1 MVPAPGTTHQVGDP
15 MYDVHYLF
23 TVAGNVY
30 PEGEERMEISSEYL
44 ADLLIGI
51 AKAQTAVIDAME
63 RANPGFRN
71 THAVPLLQIAANMR
85 AGDPRLIDLPSRVLL
100 RMQGRVALDNDSV
113 RADLE
118 RLSKSQPAAAS
129 DASAATAPRAAT
141 VVRTPAQAAAP
152 TPASA
157 VEPTEAAGGENLDF
171 SAKS

>member
-1 MVPAPGTTHQVGDP
+1 M
-15 MYDVHYLF
+15 
-23 TVAGNVY
+23 VAGNVHAQ
-30 PEGEERMEISSEYL
+30 GEARMEISSEYL

-100 RMQGRVALDNDSV
+100 RMQGRVALDNKAV

-118 RLSKSQPAAAS
+118 RLSNPQPATAR
-129 DASAATAPRAAT
+129 DASAATAP
-141 VVRTPAQAAAP
+141 AAP
-152 TPASA
+152 
-157 VEPTEAAGGENLDF
+157 AAGGENLDF
-171 SAKS
+171 SANP